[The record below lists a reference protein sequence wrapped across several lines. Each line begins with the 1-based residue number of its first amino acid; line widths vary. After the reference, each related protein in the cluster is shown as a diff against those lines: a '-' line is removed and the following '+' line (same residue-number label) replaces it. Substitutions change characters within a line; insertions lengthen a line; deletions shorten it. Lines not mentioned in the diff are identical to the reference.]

1 MSRRPRRQ
9 RQRHSRDDEGN
20 ALAEFVFLA
29 VLLMV
34 PLLYV
39 LMTVFQVQAAAFGAT
54 EAARQA
60 GRAFALSDSVEAGRL
75 GAASAAALAMQD
87 QGVRDSG
94 PPEITCA
101 QDCLTPGSA
110 ATAAVRYRVPLRFLG
125 TLFSRSAA
133 PAIPVT
139 AVHTQIVDAFQQAP
153 TGQAP

>member
-1 MSRRPRRQ
+1 MSRA
-9 RQRHSRDDEGN
+9 RDETGN
-20 ALAEFVFLA
+20 ALVEFVFLA

-60 GRAFALSDSVEAGRL
+60 GRAFAVADSVEAGRA
-75 GAASAAALAMQD
+75 GAVAAAALAMQD

-94 PPEITCA
+94 PPEIACPQA
-101 QDCLTPGSA
+101 CLTPGSA
-110 ATAAVRYRVPLRFLG
+110 VTVTVRYRVPLAFLG
-125 TLFSRSAA
+125 GLFSASTA

-139 AVHTQIVDAFQQAP
+139 AVHTQTVDTFQQAP
-153 TGQAP
+153 TQQAPNQQAP